1 MKAILELEK
10 KLTEAEIPH
19 EMEEMFGGYII
30 GYPDLSDKRKGDVIC
45 HRGSYGYNQDLLEA
59 MGFGIN
65 SADDGD
71 DVVGYLTVE
80 QAFDYF
86 WKEHTRKADIHD

>member
-10 KLTEAEIPH
+10 KLTEAGIPH

-30 GYPDLSDKRKGDVIC
+30 GYPDLSDDRKGDVIC
-45 HRGSYGYNQDLLEA
+45 HRGSFGYKQDLLEA

-65 SADDGD
+65 PEDDGD

-80 QAFDYF
+80 QAFEYF
-86 WKEHTRKADIHD
+86 RKEHEKVNYSD